1 MRSRPQVVDVETG
14 EALGPG
20 QDGEICVK
28 GPTVMKGINP
38 AVIQGNVLPHNEQ
51 FPSLFNS
58 KKPCSLKRKQFVLHY
73 LMCHSTCIRPIS
85 INKKFIPGSEAWGN
99 VTKEIILRLSSEQ
112 YISFI
117 LLPQASHNS
126 SLFITLRPNMYSM

>member
-38 AVIQGNVLPHNEQ
+38 AVNQGNVLIPRNDR
-51 FPSLFNS
+51 FPPLFNS
-58 KKPCSLKRKQFVLHY
+58 NKPGSLKFKEFVLHY
-73 LMCHSTCIRPIS
+73 LMCH
-85 INKKFIPGSEAWGN
+85 
-99 VTKEIILRLSSEQ
+99 
-112 YISFI
+112 
-117 LLPQASHNS
+117 
-126 SLFITLRPNMYSM
+126 

>member
-38 AVIQGNVLPHNEQ
+38 AVNQGNVLPHNDQ
-51 FPSLFNS
+51 FPPLFNS
-58 KKPCSLKRKQFVLHY
+58 NKPGSLKFKQFVLHY
-73 LMCHSTCIRPIS
+73 LRCH
-85 INKKFIPGSEAWGN
+85 
-99 VTKEIILRLSSEQ
+99 
-112 YISFI
+112 
-117 LLPQASHNS
+117 
-126 SLFITLRPNMYSM
+126 

>member
-38 AVIQGNVLPHNEQ
+38 AVI
-51 FPSLFNS
+51 
-58 KKPCSLKRKQFVLHY
+58 KA
-73 LMCHSTCIRPIS
+73 T
-85 INKKFIPGSEAWGN
+85 
-99 VTKEIILRLSSEQ
+99 SSPMT
-112 YISFI
+112 ISF
-117 LLPQASHNS
+117 PRFSTQTNQAA
-126 SLFITLRPNMYSM
+126 

>member
-38 AVIQGNVLPHNEQ
+38 AVIQDNVLPHNDQ

-85 INKKFIPGSEAWGN
+85 INKKFIPGSEAWG
-99 VTKEIILRLSSEQ
+99 E
-112 YISFI
+112 
-117 LLPQASHNS
+117 
-126 SLFITLRPNMYSM
+126 